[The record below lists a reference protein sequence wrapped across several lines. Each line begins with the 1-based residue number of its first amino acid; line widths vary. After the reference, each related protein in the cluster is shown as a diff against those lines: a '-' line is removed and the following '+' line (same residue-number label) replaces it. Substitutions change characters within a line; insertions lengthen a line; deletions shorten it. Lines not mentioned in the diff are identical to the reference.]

1 MVKRGAL
8 EGRIDPSWY
17 DYLNSLVKF
26 RYPILSLKKLLLGS
40 PQYGANEIGIERES
54 IEQPRYIRIT
64 DINEFGE
71 LEDILGKTA
80 IISEEKYFLK
90 TNDLLIAR
98 SGNTVGK
105 SYLHKTVN
113 YECFFAG
120 YMIRFKIDSSKVL
133 PDYIF
138 TFTQTNIYKLWVN
151 AIQRS
156 TGQPNI
162 NAEEYKSL
170 GIPVPNTEIQ
180 AKIVNIYSQAHETKR
195 QKEAQAKVLLESI
208 DAYLLEKLG
217 IILPE
222 KEEIK
227 PSFFTRFKSLQG
239 ERFDPFYHKIYFQRL
254 INAINKSKYK
264 VYKLGDEIKEIN
276 YGASFSNEYVENGV
290 PLLRIKDLRRNEI
303 VIDKIVYL
311 PESARNLLGNSFVK
325 TNDFLISRSGT
336 IGVVS
341 IVPKNIDGFAF
352 GSFMIKFNLKENSL
366 LDRNFLSYY
375 LNCKLLI
382 ELIEREKIGAV
393 QGNITIPIIKSI
405 LVPIPPLPIQKEIAD
420 HITNIRQQAKTLQ
433 NEAKTAIE
441 EAKRVVEAIILGDK
455 AIS

>member
-1 MVKRGAL
+1 MVKRGAISERFDAVFHSASNRL
-8 EGRIDPSWY
+8 EIIQ
-17 DYLNSLVKF
+17 KTI
-26 RYPILSLKKLLLGS
+26 YPILKLSEVVNLQRGRFSHRPRNEPKFFDGDIPFIQTGDIVKASNGGGQIQFSQTLNDLGLTVS
-40 PQYGANEIGIERES
+40 KLFQPDVLVITIAANIG
-54 IEQPRYIRIT
+54 
-64 DINEFGE
+64 D
-71 LEDILGKTA
+71 TA
-80 IISEEKYFLK
+80 ILDYP
-90 TNDLLIAR
+90 A
-98 SGNTVGK
+98 
-105 SYLHKTVN
+105 
-113 YECFFAG
+113 CFP
-120 YMIRFKIDSSKVL
+120 DSLVAITPKNEQ
-133 PDYIF
+133 I
-138 TFTQTNIYKLWVN
+138 NIYYLNVYFKYLKN
-151 AIQRS
+151 YLNNLAPQS
-156 TGQPNI
+156 AQKNLNLQQLSPT
-162 NAEEYKSL
+162 
-170 GIPVPNTEIQ
+170 PVIVPPLEIQ
-180 AKIVNIYSQAHETKR
+180 AKIVNIYNQAQETKH
-195 QKEAQAKVLLESI
+195 QKEAEAKALLESI

-222 KEEIK
+222 KVESK
-227 PSFFTRFKSLQG
+227 LTFFTRFKGLQG
-239 ERFDPFYHKIYFQRL
+239 ERFDPFYHQTYFQHL
-254 INAINKSKYK
+254 INAINESKYK

-303 VIDKIVYL
+303 IIDKIVYL

-341 IVPKNIDGFAF
+341 IVPKHIDGFAF

-405 LVPIPPLPIQKEIAD
+405 LVPIPPLPIQEEIAD

-441 EAKRVVEAIILGDK
+441 EAKRTVETMILG
-455 AIS
+455 

>member
-17 DYLNSLVKF
+17 IYLNSLVKF
-26 RYPILSLKKLLLGS
+26 RCPIVSLKKLLLGS

-71 LEDILGKTA
+71 LEDNLGKTA
-80 IISEEKYFLK
+80 IVAEEKYFLK

-113 YECFFAG
+113 YGCFFAG

-170 GIPVPNTEIQ
+170 GIPVPNKEIQ
-180 AKIVNIYSQAHETKR
+180 ARIVNIYSQAQETKH
-195 QKEAQAKVLLESI
+195 QKEAEAKALLASI

-217 IILPE
+217 IFLPE
-222 KEEIK
+222 KAKSK
-227 PSFFTRFKSLQG
+227 PTFFTQFKSLQG
-239 ERFDPFYHKIYFQRL
+239 ERFDPFYHQTYFQDL
-254 INAINKSKYK
+254 INAIKKSKYRIC
-264 VYKLGDEIKEIN
+264 KLGDEIKEIN
-276 YGASFSNEYVENGV
+276 YGASFSNNYVENGV

-303 VIDKIVYL
+303 VLDKIVYL
-311 PESARNLLGNSFVK
+311 PESARTLLGNSFVK

-366 LDRNFLSYY
+366 IDRNFLSYY

-405 LVPIPPLPIQKEIAD
+405 LVPVPPLPIQKEIAD

-433 NEAKTAIE
+433 NEAKNAIE
-441 EAKRVVEAIILGDK
+441 EAKRTVEAMILG
-455 AIS
+455 